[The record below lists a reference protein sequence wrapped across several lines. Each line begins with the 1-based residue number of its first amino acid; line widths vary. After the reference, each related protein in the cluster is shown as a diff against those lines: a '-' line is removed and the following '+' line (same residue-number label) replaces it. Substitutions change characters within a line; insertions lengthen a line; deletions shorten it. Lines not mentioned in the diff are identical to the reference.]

1 MDKISVYF
9 SQFLAALNSN
19 QGALIALFTAVLVY
33 LNYRLAKETKR
44 IREVSSEPNIEV
56 YLVPHEQSS
65 AFVNM
70 VVKNSGGGPAR
81 DVKWTI
87 EYDKENVRQK
97 KIQIFKMSLFHVLH
111 YIPSGEQFKF
121 FFGSSVELLSEP
133 KMKPITIKTSYSNDF
148 NKNVQNK
155 SFKIDIEPW
164 KGMTTVGRPP
174 IYEIAEDITD
184 IKKILQSS
192 LAGNVP
198 PLFRVQ
204 PEDKYQEELE
214 TERKEWEQ
222 SIAQENDENIS

>member
-1 MDKISVYF
+1 
-9 SQFLAALNSN
+9 
-19 QGALIALFTAVLVY
+19 
-33 LNYRLAKETKR
+33 
-44 IREVSSEPNIEV
+44 
-56 YLVPHEQSS
+56 
-65 AFVNM
+65 
-70 VVKNSGGGPAR
+70 
-81 DVKWTI
+81 
-87 EYDKENVRQK
+87 
-97 KIQIFKMSLFHVLH
+97 MSLFHVLH

-121 FFGSSVELLSEP
+121 FFGSSAELLSDP

-174 IYEIAEDITD
+174 MYEIAEGITD